1 MQITGG
7 NFMDKT
13 YCKVKCL
20 HCQNHEVD
28 VAIGTRKVFNSVLLE
43 CIKSGKTTL
52 VQQGEQEGESMLY
65 ICRED
70 SMRKF

>member
-1 MQITGG
+1 
-7 NFMDKT
+7 MDKS

-20 HCQNHEVD
+20 HCQDHEFD
-28 VAIGTRKVFNSVLLE
+28 VAIGTLKVFNSVILE
-43 CIKSGKTTL
+43 CTECGKTTL
-52 VQQGEQEGESMLY
+52 VQQGEQDGESMLY